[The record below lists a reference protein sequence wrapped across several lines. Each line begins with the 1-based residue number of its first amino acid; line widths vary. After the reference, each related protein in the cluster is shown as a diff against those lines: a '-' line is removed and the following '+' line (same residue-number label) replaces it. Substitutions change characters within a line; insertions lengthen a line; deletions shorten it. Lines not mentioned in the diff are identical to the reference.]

1 MPLKDVKV
9 SINIRKAARLVGL
22 GKPLILARFAG
33 PSTYQN
39 FSEPEAVAEVF
50 GKESIA
56 HKLAT
61 TLLKQGD
68 TSPAVLSIA
77 TYNPEAVDDT
87 PKTAAAALAKH
98 FDEDFYFITADTQVA
113 SEVKAIAD
121 VTEGEGLKIFATT
134 VTTIADLTTLGTN
147 KYDRTFAMYHE
158 TPGEY
163 PAEALVGG
171 HGSKEVG
178 SITYMNKKLVGI
190 TPQEFSA
197 AKLSEIEALYGFAY
211 VQKAGFNATS
221 EGTMLSG
228 EYIDVIHSKDWLIVN
243 GTQALQEQLIRNDKV
258 AYTDKGFVILAQ
270 ALENVLKAGVVQ
282 DMISVTDNVPD
293 YSIVVLPRTETNPAD
308 RAGRVY
314 KGLSFSFGL
323 AGAVHSAN
331 VVGEMII

>member
-33 PSTYQN
+33 PSTFKNY
-39 FSEPEAVAEVF
+39 SEPEAVAEAF
-50 GKESIA
+50 GEGSIA

-68 TSPAVLSIA
+68 TSPAVLAIA
-77 TYNPEAVDDT
+77 TYDPDATDDT
-87 PKTAAAALAKH
+87 PKTAAAALSQH
-98 FDEDFYFITADTQVA
+98 FDEDFYFITADTQVVA
-113 SEVKAIAD
+113 EVKAIAD
-121 VTEGEGLKIFATT
+121 VVEGEGLKIFATT
-134 VTTIADLTTLGTN
+134 VTTMEDLEELEKY
-147 KYDRTFAMYHE
+147 KYDRTFAEYHE

-171 HGSKEVG
+171 HGSKDVG
-178 SITYMNKKLVGI
+178 SITYMNKSLVGI

-197 AKLSEIEALYGFAY
+197 AKLSEIEALNSFAY

-228 EYIDVIHSKDWLIVN
+228 EYIDVIHSKDWLVVN

-270 ALENVLKAGVVQ
+270 ALENVLKAGVTQ
-282 DMISVTDNVPD
+282 GMISVTDNIPD
-293 YSIVVLPRTETNPAD
+293 YTISTLSRAETNPAD

-314 KGLSFSFGL
+314 KGLSFSFNL
-323 AGAVHSAN
+323 SGAVHAAN
-331 VVGEMII
+331 IIGEMVI